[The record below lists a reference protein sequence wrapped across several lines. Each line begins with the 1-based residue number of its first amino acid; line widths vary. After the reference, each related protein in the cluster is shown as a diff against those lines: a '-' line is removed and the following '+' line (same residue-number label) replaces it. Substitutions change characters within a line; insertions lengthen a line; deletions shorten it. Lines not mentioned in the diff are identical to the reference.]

1 VVPVGIDDGDQ
12 ARALPL
18 ERARFSERI
27 AALDEASV
35 RVVSPR
41 PRASPR
47 IAGEQRSIGAVVL
60 HLDGSAIWRDTP
72 NEIAAL
78 VVFGF
83 RPLSERVDFGEHLA
97 VLAVL
102 GFRDVAERV
111 RGLDDEAVSVL
122 VDRLVTERVL
132 DDGDLLLVVLR

>member
-1 VVPVGIDDGDQ
+1 MRSRSI
-12 ARALPL
+12 RCALP
-18 ERARFSERI
+18 FG
-27 AALDEASV
+27 SV
-35 RVVSPR
+35 RPR
-41 PRASPR
+41 TRPSASYVQV

-60 HLDGSAIWRDTP
+60 HLDGSAIWSDTP